1 MHRRPRTAVDGLHP
15 PHQPELVSGRGVPRK
30 DASRDPTWLPGLRTY
45 KVEDV
50 LVPRR
55 FSLLVAIVTSLVLL
69 SSLSVATVS
78 AAHHPGAHIFVFA
91 LTPEAEEPLP
101 GDLGASGTAAI
112 LVVPA
117 ADLICYRLTW
127 QDIEGSVVGAHIHE
141 APVGV
146 DNPAPLVGLIDGT
159 FSGAAGS
166 YQACTRSAEADA
178 IAENPENYYVNI
190 HSTEFPGGAI
200 RGQLA

>member
-1 MHRRPRTAVDGLHP
+1 M
-15 PHQPELVSGRGVPRK
+15 
-30 DASRDPTWLPGLRTY
+30 
-45 KVEDV
+45 
-50 LVPRR
+50 PRR
-55 FSLLVAIVTSLVLL
+55 FSLLVAIVSSLVLL

-91 LTPEAEEPLP
+91 LTGEAEVPVP
-101 GDLGASGTAAI
+101 PGGDLGASGTGAI

-117 ADLICYRLTW
+117 TNLICYRLTW
-127 QDIEGSVVGAHIHE
+127 QDIQGNVVGAHIHQ

-146 DNPAPLVGLIDGT
+146 DEPDPLVGLIAGT
-159 FSGAAGS
+159 FSGEAGS
-166 YQACTRSAEADA
+166 YQACTRSPAADA

-190 HSTEFPGGAI
+190 HSDVFPGGAI

>member
-1 MHRRPRTAVDGLHP
+1 M
-15 PHQPELVSGRGVPRK
+15 
-30 DASRDPTWLPGLRTY
+30 
-45 KVEDV
+45 VEDV

-55 FSLLVAIVTSLVLL
+55 FTLLVAIVSSLVMLF
-69 SSLSVATVS
+69 SLSVATVS
-78 AAHHPGAHIFVFA
+78 AAHPGAHIFVFA
-91 LTPEAEEPLP
+91 LTPEAEEPDP

-112 LVVPA
+112 LVIPA

-127 QDIEGSVVGAHIHE
+127 QDIEGNVVGAHIHE

-159 FSGAAGS
+159 FSGTAGS
-166 YQACTRSAEADA
+166 YQACTRSTEADA

-190 HSTEFPGGAI
+190 HSDVYPGGAI